1 MRWWWLWGCTHDC
14 AGRAVGLGPQVET
27 RPRGL
32 ISCVPLE
39 TEMQRNGTSWF
50 AGADEVVVVM
60 GVHM

>member
-1 MRWWWLWGCTHDC
+1 M
-14 AGRAVGLGPQVET
+14 GLGPQVET

-39 TEMQRNGTSWF
+39 TEMRRNGASWF
-50 AGADEVVVVM
+50 TGADEVVVVM